1 MPSPIASP
9 RTNTLIYVGTSAKA
23 GKTVFANATVRVL
36 ARSGLRVAPFKPVT
50 VAKRQQERDGV
61 RLDVRSWRA
70 GTAAC
75 SPVGYD
81 NVPVQV
87 VRRSVATG
95 DLWIRDEVLGTV
107 PLLGED
113 TPLLD
118 DLEGGLDR
126 AVHAVGSAY
135 DALAARSDVV
145 VAEGA
150 GSCTDLAGTL
160 DLANWYLP
168 QQFGAGSV
176 LVAGGHAGGAIA
188 GLRGTLVEMGLAARA
203 SLVGIALNDVRAGAS
218 LLERRARRLA
228 QDFGVPYLG
237 ALPHCPIYIDIP
249 AGRTSTLSD
258 DEAEFDYL
266 ADFLTAHVDL
276 PRLAS
281 PAPDLSVVPA

>member
-1 MPSPIASP
+1 MPSATASP

-23 GKTVFANATVRVL
+23 GKTVFANGTARVL

-50 VAKRQQERDGV
+50 VAKSQQVCDGL

-70 GTAAC
+70 GTAAR

-87 VRRSVATG
+87 VRRSIATG
-95 DLWIRDEVLGTV
+95 ELWIRDEVLGTV
-107 PLLGED
+107 PLLAED

-118 DLEGGLDR
+118 DLDGCLDR
-126 AVHAVGSAY
+126 AVDAVRNAY
-135 DALAARSDVV
+135 DSLAARSDVV

-150 GSCTDLAGTL
+150 GSCTDLAGRL

-168 QQFGAGSV
+168 QQFGARSV

-188 GLRGTLVEMGLAARA
+188 GLRGTLAEMGAAARA

-228 QDFGVPYLG
+228 QDFEVPYLG

-249 AGRTSTLSD
+249 AGWTSTLPD

-276 PRLAS
+276 PRLVS
-281 PAPDLSVVPA
+281 PAQDLSVVPA